1 MADVT
6 MMDWQATPPAAEI
19 NATYNPAMLERR
31 RPRDEFEIPN
41 MPGGWVDYYTERQ
54 FNVKDVVHFQHLT
67 GPSITT
73 CAIQAVGRA
82 KRRCIEAAASVLRAP
97 SYLFTSAQNN
107 FTSTVQ
113 ATHDLAHQATY
124 QIARRVRRTQAVR
137 RRRPVPARQS
147 PRQSPQQV
155 AQPSV
160 QRSPDQLPQQAVG
173 RALQHVSQQSTPQ
186 APIAVSGPRD
196 MSTSLPAPI
205 SWLSST
211 HEWDYLH
218 RFEPPKPVNPPHTFN
233 SPLPVAAHQ
242 PMPELEEV
250 LSSLGTAST
259 PSQEPELPPVPQ
271 PNVIP
276 YPSHMEGNDS
286 DLSSNVPYTLQDLD
300 ESVSSSSEAPSTP
313 TGPNLPTTPL
323 RNIKLYP
330 SHMEGKDSD
339 FSSTVPDTL
348 RNMVEPSSFPPGSP
362 KYTDVSLYQQ
372 TKPQDFRQSS
382 SLLRNALERGS
393 PIPVHVRGT
402 DVQTALDETEFSSFV
417 PFSPD
422 FTDVSSQAPTAQD
435 ETEFSSFVPFSLEST
450 DDAPASP
457 SDAPQDNSEDN
468 QLAESYHDGFSSFI
482 PVFTESLEG
491 VVHGPT
497 YFPDAFRGV
506 NAVDAHRIAAEIS
519 SDLRVNAH
527 RTTEEISSNTPIHT
541 HLATQDTSKFPIDS
555 DDVEN
560 ISSGLPPGPYGA
572 VENVSLDP
580 SLDARLAAAK
590 ISSNL
595 VVESDDA
602 VADSPSE
609 HPVVSEDDVH
619 DFSSYV
625 VVDFPS
631 EKIPPQWYEEA
642 APSPF
647 SKYRG
652 VVSRR
657 MTRQAVKDEAEAQ
670 KRKEEERQRNL
681 EKAKISSLSEEW
693 EDKVRKAVRAG
704 FAPDY
709 TAADFARVVPPQQGR
724 FTDSWLNDESVNG
737 YLKLATKFHNTKHP
751 SAIPKSHAFPSFM
764 LKQVAEKGYRGVERW
779 ARRAKIGG
787 ADLLQTHTIFIPVN
801 NGSHWTL
808 MVVYP
813 GARTAHYYDS
823 MDRTRSNNGRQWFDL
838 LKIWL
843 RGELGTHYNERE
855 WSFFDKQSPQQNN
868 SSDCGVFAITTAKM
882 LILGA
887 DVLGYGPNDIPLQRK
902 RIVAELVNG
911 DFL

>member
-1 MADVT
+1 
-6 MMDWQATPPAAEI
+6 
-19 NATYNPAMLERR
+19 MLERR

-54 FNVKDVVHFQHLT
+54 FNPEDVVHFQHRT
-67 GPSITT
+67 RPSIIT
-73 CAIQAVGRA
+73 CAKQAVGHA
-82 KRRCIEAAASVLRAP
+82 KRRCIEAAVTALGAP

-113 ATHDLAHQATY
+113 ATHNLAHQAVY

-137 RRRPVPARQS
+137 RRRPVSPRQTPRQS

-160 QRSPDQLPQQAVG
+160 QRSPDQLPQQAIQP
-173 RALQHVSQQSTPQ
+173 ALQHVSQQSTPQ
-186 APIAVSGPRD
+186 APVAVSEPRD
-196 MSTSLPAPI
+196 MSTSFPAPI

-211 HEWDYLH
+211 HEWDYLN
-218 RFEPPKPVNPPHTFN
+218 RFESPKPVKPPQTLI
-233 SPLPVAAHQ
+233 SPLPVAVHQ
-242 PMPELEEV
+242 PMPELGEIA
-250 LSSLGTAST
+250 SSSGKASS
-259 PSQEPELPPVPQ
+259 PNQEPELPPVPQ
-271 PNVIP
+271 HNIIP

-286 DLSSNVPYTLQDLD
+286 DFSSNIPYTLQDLD
-300 ESVSSSSEAPSTP
+300 ESVSSSTEAPSTP
-313 TGPNLPTTPL
+313 TGHDLPTTPL
-323 RNIKLYP
+323 HSIKLYP

-348 RNMVEPSSFPPGSP
+348 RNMVESSSFPPGSP
-362 KYTDVSLYQQ
+362 KHTDVLLHQQ
-372 TKPQDFRQSS
+372 TKPQDFRESS
-382 SLLRNALERGS
+382 PLLRGALERGS

-402 DVQTALDETEFSSFV
+402 DVQTAHDETEFSSFV
-417 PFSPD
+417 PFSPE
-422 FTDVSSQAPTAQD
+422 FTNVSSQAPAAQD

-450 DDAPASP
+450 DDAPESP
-457 SDAPQDNSEDN
+457 SDAPQDDPEDN

-482 PVFTESLEG
+482 PVFTDNLEG

-497 YFPDAFRGV
+497 YFPDAFRDVKG
-506 NAVDAHRIAAEIS
+506 ADARLIAAGIS
-519 SDLRVNAH
+519 SDLRVDSH
-527 RTTEEISSNTPIHT
+527 HTTEEVSSNTPIDT
-541 HLATQDTSKFPIDS
+541 HLATQDISKFPIDS
-555 DDVEN
+555 ADDVEN
-560 ISSGLPPGPYGA
+560 ISSGLPLDPHGA
-572 VENVSLDP
+572 VENVSPGLP
-580 SLDARLAAAK
+580 LDARLAAAK
-590 ISSNL
+590 ISSDL
-595 VVESDDA
+595 AVESHDA
-602 VADSPSE
+602 VENNPSE

-625 VVDFPS
+625 VVDIPS
-631 EKIPPQWYEEA
+631 EKISPQWYEEPA
-642 APSPF
+642 ASPF
-647 SKYRG
+647 NKYRG
-652 VVSRR
+652 IVSRR

-670 KRKEEERQRNL
+670 QRKEKERQRNL
-681 EKAKISSLSEEW
+681 EKAKISTLSEEW

-709 TAADFARVVPPQQGR
+709 TAADFARVVPSQQGR
-724 FTDSWLNDESVNG
+724 FTDNWLNDESVNG

-823 MDRTRSNNGRQWFDL
+823 MDRTRTNNGRQWFDL

-855 WSFFDKQSPQQNN
+855 WSFFDKKSPQQNN